1 VDGEQI
7 VDGLQFP
14 EGPVWVG
21 GAIWFTEITG
31 GFVSRWTPESGV
43 ERIGNTGGGPNGA
56 TAGADGSLYVT
67 QNGGMGAGPRT
78 TPGIQRVA
86 ADGSVD
92 VVATE
97 VAGVRL
103 DGPNDLAFGDDGR
116 LWFTDP
122 RGDSDPNRNGEPGRI
137 FAIDPTTGEGEL
149 VIELDPVFPNG
160 IGFLADGTLVWT
172 ESFTRRVMR
181 LVDGTPEVII
191 ELPERHWPDGF
202 CVGADG
208 RLYVASTFAH
218 CVSVIDDGRIVD
230 RLVCGDGMITNCC
243 FGGPDGTDLY
253 LTESRHGTLWRFPV
267 GVEGL
272 ALRT

>member
-1 VDGEQI
+1 MDGEQI
-7 VDGLQFP
+7 AEGLRFP
-14 EGPVWVG
+14 EGPVWLD

-31 GFVSRWTPESGV
+31 GSVSRWTPEAGV
-43 ERIGNTGGGPNGA
+43 ERVADTGGGPNGA
-56 TAGADGSLYVT
+56 TAAANGSLYIT
-67 QNGGMGAGPRT
+67 QNGGMGDGPRA
-78 TPGIQRVA
+78 TPGIQRVWP
-86 ADGSVD
+86 DGSVE

-97 VAGVRL
+97 IAGIRL

-122 RGDSDPNRNGEPGRI
+122 RGDSDPNRNAEPGRI
-137 FAIDPTTGEGEL
+137 FALDPATGDGEL
-149 VIELDPVFPNG
+149 VIELGPVFPNG

-181 LVDGTPEVII
+181 LVDGTPEVIA

-208 RLYVASTFAH
+208 RLYVASTYAH
-218 CVSVIDDGRIVD
+218 CVSVVDEGEIVD

-243 FGGPDGTDLY
+243 FGGPDGTHLY
-253 LTESRHGTLWRFPV
+253 LTESRHGTLWRFAL

>member
-1 VDGEQI
+1 MDGEQV

-14 EGPVWVG
+14 EGPVWLD

-43 ERIGNTGGGPNGA
+43 ERVANTGGGPNGA
-56 TAGADGSLYVT
+56 TAAADGSLYVT
-67 QNGGMGAGPRT
+67 QNGGMGNGPRT
-78 TPGIQRVA
+78 TPGIQRVRP
-86 ADGSVD
+86 DGTVEVLTTD
-92 VVATE
+92 
-97 VAGVRL
+97 VAGMRL

-122 RGDSDPNRNGEPGRI
+122 RGDSDPNRNAEPGRI
-137 FAIDPTTGEGEL
+137 FAVDPATGTGEL
-149 VIELDPVFPNG
+149 VIELGPVFPNG

-181 LVDGTPEVII
+181 LVGGVPEVII

-208 RLYVASTFAH
+208 RLYVASTYAH
-218 CVSVIDDGRIVD
+218 CVSVVDGGEIID

-253 LTESRHGTLWRFPV
+253 LTESRHGTLWRFEL
-267 GVEGL
+267 GVKGL
-272 ALRT
+272 ALRG